1 MNAGI
6 SARRLELLRYLESI
20 GIEVN
25 ILSYPAHGSV
35 EEGRALRGDMSG
47 TFTKNLLLKDKKG
60 RLFLIV
66 AHETRDVD
74 LRVLHA
80 RIGANG
86 RLGFAPAEI
95 VRRVLGVEPGA
106 VTPLAISHDANKEIM
121 VILDEGIMGD
131 RQVNFHPLV
140 NTESLGLSPSE
151 LTKFIE
157 ATGHRYLCAKLDT

>member
-1 MNAGI
+1 VNAGI

-47 TFTKNLLLKDKKG
+47 TFTKNLLLKDKKD

-106 VTPLAISHDANKEIM
+106 VTPLAISHDANKETM

-151 LTKFIE
+151 LTRFIE